1 VQTKVFNIFYT
12 FSRVNSS
19 AKKALLENR
28 LEYRLKHFSKYKVLI
43 IDEIGYLPIDNDGAN
58 LFFQLIS
65 SRYEK
70 SSTIITTNVVFSE
83 WGEIFGGAT
92 IANAILDRL
101 LHHSYV
107 IFIKGPS
114 YRLQSKTV
122 YFSNTN
128 QQN

>member
-1 VQTKVFNIFYT
+1 M
-12 FSRVNSS
+12 
-19 AKKALLENR
+19 
-28 LEYRLKHFSKYKVLI
+28 
-43 IDEIGYLPIDNDGAN
+43 PIDNDGAN

-114 YRLQSKTV
+114 YRLQSKTA
-122 YFSNTN
+122 YFSNIKPAKLSLFFVHFYFRFFVHFDIDIYRMQRT
-128 QQN
+128 